1 MHAITHTRFSIGRL
15 AEDRGRMACSL
26 AKQKKHT
33 RDWQQVLKKGLH
45 PIIKTTYPGAPCKVL
60 FRIAMPS
67 RAPQRI
73 TSVILRVP
81 RLGTVAGRLHPILLK
96 STMHAHSRALAS
108 SLFFFNDTAPERLIR
123 RSPGGA
129 LRKLGAIFVDM
140 GRRPEIMPHM
150 Q

>member
-1 MHAITHTRFSIGRL
+1 ML
-15 AEDRGRMACSL
+15 AR
-26 AKQKKHT
+26 KTKKHT

-45 PIIKTTYPGAPCKVL
+45 PIIKTTYPGAPCKVF

-81 RLGTVAGRLHPILLK
+81 RLGTVAGRLHPILQK

-108 SLFFFNDTAPERLIR
+108 SFFF
-123 RSPGGA
+123 
-129 LRKLGAIFVDM
+129 
-140 GRRPEIMPHM
+140 
-150 Q
+150 